1 MTARDLAHKGRLL
14 LLVPLVFAFAGC
26 GAKPGSISGKVLFKG
41 APLPSGRIVF
51 ICDGGD
57 KPVLM
62 ADIVEGVYSIP
73 AAPVGD
79 CKITVATYET
89 KVTAVPNMPKD
100 AASPPGGGPKQA
112 GKFVAIPAKYGDP
125 AQSGLTHR
133 IVSGEQPYD
142 IELK

>member
-1 MTARDLAHKGRLL
+1 MTARNLARKGRHLFL
-14 LLVPLVFAFAGC
+14 FVLVLAFVGC

-41 APLPSGRIVF
+41 SPLPSGRVVF
-51 ICDGGD
+51 ICDGGE

-100 AASPPGGGPKQA
+100 AASPPGGGPKQT
-112 GKFVAIPAKYGDP
+112 GKYVAIPAKYGDP
-125 AQSGLTHR
+125 AQSGLTYR
-133 IVSGEQPYD
+133 IQSGEQVKD
-142 IELK
+142 IDLK